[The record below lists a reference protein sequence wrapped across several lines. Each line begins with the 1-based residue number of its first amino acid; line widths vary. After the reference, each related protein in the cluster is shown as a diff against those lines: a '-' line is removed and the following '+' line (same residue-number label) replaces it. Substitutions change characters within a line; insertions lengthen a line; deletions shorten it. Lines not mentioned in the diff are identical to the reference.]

1 MFYVILMGVA
11 LKTLMMTRISM
22 FGVYNWFSS
31 LPQTEVKSS
40 FTPAIPNPKEDKV
53 GDAAKE
59 SLGPFTQNL
68 TTLNVSLGEQ
78 HRIGKAKVDLRV
90 QRFQTHLDDI

>member
-31 LPQTEVKSS
+31 LPQTEVKSP
-40 FTPAIPNPKEDKV
+40 FKPAIPKEDKV

-59 SLGPFTQNL
+59 SLGPFTQDL
-68 TTLNVSLGEQ
+68 TTLNASLGEQ

-90 QRFQTHLDDI
+90 QRFHTHLDEI